1 MFFYNNIDIINK
13 GLNFILDIISLDI
26 SIKYWI
32 TLSYDGIILFN
43 VYILKL
49 VWAHLCFI
57 TIIMN
62 VKRAHIK
69 RKINNSI
76 YLRGLG
82 FILGHVKKLVSFT
95 NTLFLDA
102 NINEDLNFVI
112 YWQNQKAATSWYKI
126 WIKYQNFKL
135 YLKNYYHEI
144 SLKSYL

>member
-1 MFFYNNIDIINK
+1 
-13 GLNFILDIISLDI
+13 
-26 SIKYWI
+26 
-32 TLSYDGIILFN
+32 
-43 VYILKL
+43 
-49 VWAHLCFI
+49 
-57 TIIMN
+57 MN

-112 YWQNQKAATSWYKI
+112 Y
-126 WIKYQNFKL
+126 
-135 YLKNYYHEI
+135 
-144 SLKSYL
+144 

>member
-26 SIKYWI
+26 SITYWI
-32 TLSYDGIILFN
+32 TLSYDGIIIFY

-82 FILGHVKKLVSFT
+82 LILGHLKKLVSFT
-95 NTLFLDA
+95 NTLFLDT

-112 YWQNQKAATSWYKI
+112 YWQSQKVATSWYKYELNI
-126 WIKYQNFKL
+126 RILNS
-135 YLKNYYHEI
+135 I
-144 SLKSYL
+144 

>member
-57 TIIMN
+57 SIIMN

-112 YWQNQKAATSWYKI
+112 YWQNQKAATSWYKYELNI
-126 WIKYQNFKL
+126 RILNS
-135 YLKNYYHEI
+135 I
-144 SLKSYL
+144 